1 MEQARFATNQTDA
14 SALLEPS
21 SDHLFLKDARSRD
34 HYLETCLPKEPV
46 MLIRGQYAGP
56 SENNRE
62 CDASREFETAAAK
75 QSIPADAKRVN
86 TPIEDYRT
94 LSDLQL
100 LEAARSSD
108 EQAFVELTGRH
119 IQMVHR
125 KIFRILRNREDA
137 EDILQ
142 EALFKAYGHLGEFR
156 GTCAFST
163 WLTRIAINSALMLL
177 RKRRSHSE
185 VSFDQTRGD
194 DQQWAEWEFP
204 DPSPNAEQAYASRQT
219 AGLLAC
225 AVKRLPSGYRSLV
238 EQYHGKERSLRE
250 AADTLGITVA
260 AAKSR
265 LQRARLTIRSILE
278 ESVSPRRAGGA
289 NRRGALQNPEQ
300 VGLEIRSRFVATTS
314 G

>member
-1 MEQARFATNQTDA
+1 MEQALSATNQTA
-14 SALLEPS
+14 ATALLEPS
-21 SDHLFLKDARSRD
+21 SDHLFLKDAWSRD
-34 HYLETCLPKEPV
+34 HHLETSLPREP
-46 MLIRGQYAGP
+46 MMAIRGQYEGP
-56 SENNRE
+56 GENNRE
-62 CDASREFETAAAK
+62 YVVNRYFETAAAE
-75 QSIPADAKRVN
+75 QSSMADAKLVN
-86 TPIEDYRT
+86 TPIEDYRN
-94 LSDLQL
+94 LSDQQL

-119 IQMVHR
+119 IQMVHK
-125 KIFRILRNREDA
+125 KIFRILRNREDT
-137 EDILQ
+137 EDIVQ
-142 EALFKAYGHLGEFR
+142 EALFKAYSHLGEFR

-163 WLTRIAINSALMLL
+163 WLMRIAINSALMLL
-177 RKRRSHSE
+177 RKSRSHSE

-194 DQQWAEWEFP
+194 DQRWAEWEFP

-278 ESVSPRRAGGA
+278 ESVSPRRAGGT
-289 NRRGALQNPEQ
+289 NRCGALENPEQ
-300 VGLEIRSRFVATTS
+300 VGLEIRSRFVATTT